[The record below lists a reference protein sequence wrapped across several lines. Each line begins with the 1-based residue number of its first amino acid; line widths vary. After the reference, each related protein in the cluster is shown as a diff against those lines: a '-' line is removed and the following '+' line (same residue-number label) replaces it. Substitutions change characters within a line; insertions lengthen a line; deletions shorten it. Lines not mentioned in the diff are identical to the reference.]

1 MEISQLIPIQGERKL
16 FFERSRM
23 FSVIVGFQDPIPESP
38 GWDFTRGQAQL
49 KRIEEPLRPA
59 PVWRGCSRAAAFRN
73 RLALPSVCDKR
84 YAVIIC

>member
-49 KRIEEPLRPA
+49 KRIEKPLRPA
-59 PVWRGCSRAAAFRN
+59 PRYAAAAVP
-73 RLALPSVCDKR
+73 RLSEIDWRSLR
-84 YAVIIC
+84 FVINDTPL